1 MSTASVANLSAPAAS
16 APKTLYGMAIFLS
29 AFLLFQAQ
37 LLMGKFLL
45 PWYGGTTAVWT
56 TCMLFYQLILLGGY
70 AYAHGVAGRLTRKQQ
85 GELHATLL
93 VAAVL
98 VMTWNTYSW
107 GSPLLPDVS
116 WRPSPTATPAMHI
129 ILLLSMSVGMPLF
142 LLSSTAPLLQNWYA
156 REDSRAPYF
165 LYALS
170 NAGSLLGL
178 LSYPSVAE
186 PLLRV
191 RAQAIAWV
199 IGFAAFGIVC
209 AWTGLRGRNSGAS
222 VEVIASEPQAPPTRS
237 RIAIWFAL
245 SACGSFLLLATTN
258 LLTQDMTPI
267 PLLWVLPLCVY
278 LLTFIVAFERER
290 WYTRTAFHPLLLVTV
305 ALAIYTLQPDVE
317 WGIKALLLV
326 FLLFL
331 FAACM
336 VCHGELARSKPDK
349 SHLTLFYL
357 IIAVGGAFGGFLV
370 SIGAP
375 IVFTTN
381 IEFPLGV
388 FAVLALLL
396 MVLWMEPDS
405 WMRTSHWKPAL
416 AAIALIAV
424 GVVLAQ
430 DRATASDQVLA
441 KSRNFYGALRVVETE
456 EQYHGQPFHYRRLLH
471 GRVTHGT
478 QIAMPG
484 MEGLPTAY
492 YAPNS
497 GAALAIA
504 TQARDANT
512 PVRVGVI
519 GLGIGTLAAYARPI
533 DYYRFYEINPKVVDY
548 AAGEGNYFSFLT
560 RSFGKVDAVIGDARS
575 NMEAEAKHGDLQKFD
590 VFIVDAFNGDAI
602 PMHLLTREAMQLYR
616 SHLRSRDSVI
626 AIHISNR
633 YVDLEPVVAALAQDG
648 ALHAVMVH
656 APPHPYL
663 SLGSHWALL
672 SEGDGLAAAPIAK
685 VAQPVRAEAQGKKV
699 PVWTDDYS
707 SIYSLL
713 IAGNK

>member
-1 MSTASVANLSAPAAS
+1 
-16 APKTLYGMAIFLS
+16 
-29 AFLLFQAQ
+29 
-37 LLMGKFLL
+37 
-45 PWYGGTTAVWT
+45 
-56 TCMLFYQLILLGGY
+56 
-70 AYAHGVAGRLTRKQQ
+70 LTRKQQ

-98 VMTWNTYSW
+98 VMGWNLYSW
-107 GSPLLPDVS
+107 GSPLLPDIS
-116 WRPSPTATPAMHI
+116 WRPSPTESPVMHI
-129 ILLLSMSVGMPLF
+129 ILLLSMSVGIPLF

-186 PLLRV
+186 PLMRV
-191 RAQAIAWV
+191 RAQAIAWA
-199 IGFAAFGIVC
+199 IGFITFGTIC
-209 AWTGLRGRNSGAS
+209 AWTGLRGRNSEGLPVAAS
-222 VEVIASEPQAPPTRS
+222 SSEPQTAPTLG
-237 RIAIWFAL
+237 RIAVWFAL

-290 WYTRTAFHPLLLVTV
+290 WYSRAVFHPLLVV
-305 ALAIYTLQPDVE
+305 AVGLAIYALQPDAE
-317 WGIKALLLV
+317 YGIKLLLAI

-357 IIAVGGAFGGFLV
+357 VISVGGAFGGFLV

-375 IVFTTN
+375 IVFNKN

-396 MVLWMEPDS
+396 AVLWLESGS
-405 WMRTSHWKPAL
+405 WMRTSRWKPAV
-416 AAIALIAV
+416 ALIALVAV
-424 GVVLAQ
+424 GFVLAQ

-456 EQYHGQPFHYRRLLH
+456 EMYRGQPFRYRRLLH

-478 QIAMPG
+478 QIVMPG
-484 MEGLPTAY
+484 MEGFPTAY

-504 TQARDANT
+504 TQTRDANT

-519 GLGIGTLAAYARPI
+519 GLGIGTLAAYARPV
-533 DYYRFYEINPKVVDY
+533 DYYRFYEINSKVVDY
-548 AAGEGNYFSFLT
+548 AAGEGNYFSFLS
-560 RSFGKVDAVIGDARS
+560 RSFGKVDAVVGDARS
-575 NMEAEAKHGDLQKFD
+575 NLEAEAKLGDLQQFD

-602 PMHLLTREAMQLYR
+602 PIHLLTREAIQVYR
-616 SHLRSRDSVI
+616 QHLRGPDSVI

-633 YVDLEPVVAALAQDG
+633 YVDLEPVVAALAKDG
-648 ALHAVMVH
+648 GLHAAMVH

-672 SEGDGLAAAPIAK
+672 SEGNGLSPERIAK
-685 VAQPVRAEAQGKKV
+685 VAQTVRANIEGKPV

-713 IAGNK
+713 MAGNK